1 MIFFQYFGLT
11 ITLELLLL
19 IALAAFSIRQLTS
32 YIKATYNF
40 KLLQNLVGYTRTKI
54 YSLYVDAKTEFQGQN
69 PIGKV
74 INSIITETN
83 PAVQAILA
91 PIEFASFLIV
101 LIAYIV
107 FLCILSLEM
116 TIISSLFVFV
126 GAFLPRKWINL
137 SATTSRSVATANSQ
151 LSTVIVERLR
161 SPRLTRLCR
170 AEQREKHN
178 FKKLADNL
186 IEKNFKNAVLSY
198 KTEMFIEPLIISMS
212 LFFIYFSY
220 TYEGLSLEKIGLYLV
235 IVLRLLPI
243 TKSLVFCWQKTNRYI
258 GSVEIIEKQCSDYLK
273 TENLTP
279 ELKIFKFKNIIN
291 VTDLSYRYPNKEKFA
306 IENLNLKIPK
316 ESSQF
321 LLVRREAV
329 NQPLLTPY

>member
-1 MIFFQYFGLT
+1 MH
-11 ITLELLLL
+11 L
-19 IALAAFSIRQLTS
+19 ISR
-32 YIKATYNF
+32 ND
-40 KLLQNLVGYTRTKI
+40 N
-54 YSLYVDAKTEFQGQN
+54 N
-69 PIGKV
+69 
-74 INSIITETN
+74 
-83 PAVQAILA
+83 ILA
-91 PIEFASFLIV
+91 I
-101 LIAYIV
+101 
-107 FLCILSLEM
+107 CICGRVS
-116 TIISSLFVFV
+116 
-126 GAFLPRKWINL
+126 PRKWINL
-137 SATTSRSVATANSQ
+137 SAISSRSVATANSQ

-258 GSVEIIEKQCSDYLK
+258 GSVEIIEKQCSELF
-273 TENLTP
+273 ENR
-279 ELKIFKFKNIIN
+279 ELDTGTQKLFKFKNIIN
-291 VTDLSYRYPNKEKFA
+291 VTNLSYRYPNKEKFA
-306 IENLNLKIPK
+306 IENLSLKIPK
-316 ESSQF
+316 GKLTVLVGASGSGKSTFIDTLLRLRDSSTGTIQF
-321 LLVRREAV
+321 DDVDIRQFTLNSLRTSIAYLPK
-329 NQPLLTPY
+329 NP